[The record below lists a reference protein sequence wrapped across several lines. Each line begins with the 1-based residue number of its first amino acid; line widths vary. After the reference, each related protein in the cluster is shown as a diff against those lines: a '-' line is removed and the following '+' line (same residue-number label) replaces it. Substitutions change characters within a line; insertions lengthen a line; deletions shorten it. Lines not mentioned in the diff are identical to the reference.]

1 MERPLITLLLALSF
15 GAGLGL
21 LYGGLVD
28 PRPPRPGPGPVA
40 RLLARAGLA
49 DVSPREFVLV
59 SALAGLAAV
68 VAAQVALGW
77 TAVSVLAGVLGTAV
91 PLGYY
96 LRRQEAGRA
105 RVQAALVD
113 ALAQLRDTVRAGLS
127 VEEGVAALS
136 RGGPPALRAEFARL
150 AQDARLDGFA
160 VGLGRMRERLADP
173 VFDIAAVALQTND
186 RLGGRQV
193 VPVLD
198 RLAQA
203 SRGELRVQEELR
215 AYRARTVLSARVV
228 AAVPVVLLVAI
239 RWINPEYLAVFDA
252 PEGQAVL
259 ALCAGSVAV
268 GYGAMLWTAR
278 TPGQPRVLR

>member
-105 RVQAALVD
+105 RVQA
-113 ALAQLRDTVRAGLS
+113 
-127 VEEGVAALS
+127 
-136 RGGPPALRAEFARL
+136 
-150 AQDARLDGFA
+150 
-160 VGLGRMRERLADP
+160 
-173 VFDIAAVALQTND
+173 
-186 RLGGRQV
+186 
-193 VPVLD
+193 
-198 RLAQA
+198 
-203 SRGELRVQEELR
+203 
-215 AYRARTVLSARVV
+215 
-228 AAVPVVLLVAI
+228 
-239 RWINPEYLAVFDA
+239 
-252 PEGQAVL
+252 
-259 ALCAGSVAV
+259 
-268 GYGAMLWTAR
+268 
-278 TPGQPRVLR
+278 